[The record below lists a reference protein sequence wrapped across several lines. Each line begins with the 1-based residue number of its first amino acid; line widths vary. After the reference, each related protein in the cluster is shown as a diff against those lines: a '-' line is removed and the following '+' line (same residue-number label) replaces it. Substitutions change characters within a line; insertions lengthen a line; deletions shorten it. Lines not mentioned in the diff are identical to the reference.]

1 MTKEDI
7 KAILKSYNAVKA
19 EREQL
24 AARLEEIEARLYAPK
39 GTNLDGMPRSSSG
52 VGSPIE
58 RAVAQHQD
66 LLALY
71 TSQLAQLDA
80 TQLRVETLIA
90 ALADPQ
96 ERALMRC
103 RYLDGLT
110 WEEVCV
116 AVGYSWR
123 QTHNIHAR
131 ALDKL
136 VELNKEVT
144 P

>member
-1 MTKEDI
+1 MTKDDV
-7 KAILKSYNAVKA
+7 KKILKSYRAIKA
-19 EREQL
+19 ESEQL
-24 AARLEEIEARLYAPK
+24 AARLEEIEARLYAPR

-52 VGSPIE
+52 AGSPVE

-71 TSQLAQLDA
+71 TSQLEQLNA
-80 TQLRVETLIA
+80 ARLFAETLIA

-96 ERALMRC
+96 ERTLMRY
-103 RYLDGLT
+103 RYIDGLT

-116 AVGYSWR
+116 AIGYSWR

-136 VELNKEVT
+136 VRLNKEVA